1 MEQRGSKFWSE
12 WDPTYTPLFETQDTG
27 QDPQRGGALTA
38 EVGEGR
44 YTYFAYALH
53 RQLPEAVPGAFRLL
67 GNLIAAS
74 RAPR

>member
-1 MEQRGSKFWSE
+1 MCIRGRFCSE
-12 WDPTYTPLFETQDTG
+12 WYEAYAALFETQDTG
-27 QDPQRGGALTA
+27 QEPQRGGALTA

-53 RQLPEAVPGAFRLL
+53 RQLPEGVPGAFRLL

-74 RAPR
+74 RSPQ